1 MTTNQSD
8 IVSQDKP
15 ASPRNYSH
23 CPKSKMR
30 VRPTESLMVM
40 RMIKLLADL
49 SVPWLLVSVN
59 IITWH

>member
-23 CPKSKMR
+23 CPKKMR

-49 SVPWLLVSVN
+49 SVPWLVVSVN